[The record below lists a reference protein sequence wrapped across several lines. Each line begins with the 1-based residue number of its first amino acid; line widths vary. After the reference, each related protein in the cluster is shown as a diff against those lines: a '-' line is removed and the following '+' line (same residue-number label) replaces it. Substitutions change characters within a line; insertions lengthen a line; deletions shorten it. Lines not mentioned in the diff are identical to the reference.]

1 MRKTIFVTALLLL
14 LSTAAFA
21 QHASEPLGGS
31 FNPDKPPATKKPPAK
46 STSTAKPLYS
56 PCGVYYKSRAEMMNA
71 SNLTDKWYSLGQSA
85 NTRFGYNPRRT
96 TCDGTTTVLKSWIK
110 EEHKNTD
117 GEFSLVLYEIKC
129 KANQLRIKTVIDY
142 DKTGAVLQTTNRD
155 EETWHDVAPSTAGEF
170 MLHTL
175 CRRP

>member
-1 MRKTIFVTALLLL
+1 
-14 LSTAAFA
+14 
-21 QHASEPLGGS
+21 
-31 FNPDKPPATKKPPAK
+31 
-46 STSTAKPLYS
+46 
-56 PCGVYYKSRAEMMNA
+56 MMNA
-71 SNLTDKWYSLGQSA
+71 SNLTDKWFSLGQSS

-96 TCDGTTTVLKSWIK
+96 TCDGTTAVLKSWIK

-117 GEFSLVLYEIKC
+117 GEFSLVLYEMKC

-170 MLHTL
+170 MVRSL